1 LLYASVDTVEA
12 VDATTLRLQ
21 LNEPNGAAYLLFS
34 TIHPVIQA
42 SAWEGHLAAAGTAA
56 DFLDDGWDFAAGPYQ
71 LATRQNPGEIS
82 LVPNPAWMGE
92 QRPTLDRVQ
101 IATYE
106 DSAALVVARSR
117 QELDVIWVKEVAEND
132 FADAAAIEN
141 TEVQVG
147 SSNIA
152 VQLSF
157 NHQSPALA
165 DINVRGAIAL
175 AVDRVSLADQ
185 AVGRRTGEAAQTWN
199 SLVFATEQEGNTRPF
214 DDPVDIDLGNELLD
228 GTVWERPDNLVY
240 RRDFSTNSDLE
251 LELLYVD
258 STESANAA
266 FNITQ
271 DLQEIGIN
279 VLQTKGTA
287 EQVVEQFEAGDF
299 DLLLQFRVF
308 NNDPI
313 ATDLV
318 FGTDGCPAG
327 VPGCSGVGVNYGAFS
342 NAAIDQ
348 LLTAADATTDLDA
361 RLDVYADIDR
371 ALASEF
377 AAIPLYVR
385 PAFTAYDTSIVGIE
399 MAPNIGPLTSLA
411 DWGILDS

>member
-1 LLYASVDTVEA
+1 MEQPR
-12 VDATTLRLQ
+12 LR
-21 LNEPNGAAYLLFS
+21 E
-34 TIHPVIQA
+34 
-42 SAWEGHLAAAGTAA
+42 
-56 DFLDDGWDFAAGPYQ
+56 
-71 LATRQNPGEIS
+71 R
-82 LVPNPAWMGE
+82 
-92 QRPTLDRVQ
+92 
-101 IATYE
+101 
-106 DSAALVVARSR
+106 
-117 QELDVIWVKEVAEND
+117 
-132 FADAAAIEN
+132 
-141 TEVQVG
+141 
-147 SSNIA
+147 
-152 VQLSF
+152 
-157 NHQSPALA
+157 
-165 DINVRGAIAL
+165 
-175 AVDRVSLADQ
+175 
-185 AVGRRTGEAAQTWN
+185 
-199 SLVFATEQEGNTRPF
+199 EQEGNTRPF